1 MIYFENLVY
10 ITDPDLILPRGE
22 IEFTSTGGS
31 GA

>member
-1 MIYFENLVY
+1 MIHSEILVY

-22 IEFTSTGGS
+22 IEFTSTGS